1 MIRVE
6 GIHKRFGAQDVL
18 KGIDLDLRPGR
29 VTAVIGPNGAG
40 KTTLI
45 KMLLGLV
52 RPDRGRIVWDD
63 LVLNGDCRYRAR
75 VGYMPQIVRFP
86 ENLTGR
92 ELIDMVSSLR
102 PADVPDTRLLEAF
115 QLEADLAKPC
125 RALSGGTRQ
134 KLNAAIA
141 FRFHPDLLILDEP
154 TAGLDPIAARVLKD
168 RVREERDRGRTI
180 LLTSHVMS
188 ELERLS
194 DDVVFLLEGR
204 VRYRGSLADI
214 KAQTGE
220 SELEGAIAQLMI
232 AGAAA

>member
-1 MIRVE
+1 MIRVR
-6 GIHKRFGAQDVL
+6 GLHKRFGNQVVL
-18 KGIDLDLRPGR
+18 KGVDLDLTPGR

-52 RPDRGRIVWDD
+52 TPDRGRIVWDD
-63 LVLNGDCRYRAR
+63 LVLNGDCRYRSR

-92 ELIDMVSSLR
+92 ELLDMVSSLR
-102 PADVPDTRLLEAF
+102 PAAVPDTRLIEAF
-115 QLEADLAKPC
+115 DLQADLGKSC
-125 RALSGGTRQ
+125 RTLSGGTRQ

-141 FRFHPDLLILDEP
+141 FRFHPELLILDEP

-168 RVREERDRGRTI
+168 RVREAREAGSTI

-194 DDVVFLLEGR
+194 DDVVFLLEGG

-220 SELEGAIAQLMI
+220 TELEGAIARLMLT
-232 AGAAA
+232 GAAS

>member
-6 GIHKRFGAQDVL
+6 GIHKRFGALEVL
-18 KGIDLDLRPGR
+18 KGVDLELDPGR

-52 RPDRGRIVWDD
+52 KPERGRLIWDD

-92 ELIDMVSSLR
+92 ELLDMVSALR
-102 PADVPDTRLLEAF
+102 PAEAPDTRLLDAF
-115 QLEADLAKPC
+115 HLEGDLDKPC
-125 RALSGGTRQ
+125 RTLSGGTRQ

-141 FRFHPDLLILDEP
+141 FRFHPELLILDEP

-168 RVREERDRGRTI
+168 RVREARAAGSTI

-188 ELERLS
+188 ELERIA
-194 DDVVFLLEGR
+194 DDVVFLLDGR
-204 VRYRGSLADI
+204 VRYRGSLDDV

-220 SELEGAIAQLMI
+220 VELEGAIARLML
-232 AGAAA
+232 AGATS